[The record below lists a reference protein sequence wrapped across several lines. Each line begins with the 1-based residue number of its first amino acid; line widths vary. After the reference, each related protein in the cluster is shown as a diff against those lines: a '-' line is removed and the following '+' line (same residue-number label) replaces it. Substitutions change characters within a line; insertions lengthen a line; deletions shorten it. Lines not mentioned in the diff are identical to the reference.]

1 MRFLGVLHPEA
12 ELDRKNKQQLVSGL
26 KQATYAAFLTNMIA
40 FINMLA
46 IAFTLLI
53 ANQTKEISPGT
64 IALFLTYIAPGFDF
78 VTISNQTLE
87 LLQRIRFV
95 EAKIAQ
101 FFPRKGRDD
110 AGYNQ
115 TRDRLKKQFKNSSVV
130 LRGGDILCIEG
141 QNGSGKSRLLREL
154 ANEPAKYLNLS
165 AANFKLPDFAVGYLP
180 ENPAVFH
187 ESLANNMHLFP
198 GFAVGTTPAAKS
210 RSVEKDLLDILGI
223 SARFHTDTQIN
234 ASTISTGEKQRIA
247 LARAALSSQL
257 LILDRPFDVV
267 DMARGQAI
275 LAWLK
280 AHGYTIVLTA
290 DQQWVK
296 QQATNLFTV

>member
-1 MRFLGVLHPEA
+1 M
-12 ELDRKNKQQLVSGL
+12 
-26 KQATYAAFLTNMIA
+26 
-40 FINMLA
+40 
-46 IAFTLLI
+46 
-53 ANQTKEISPGT
+53 
-64 IALFLTYIAPGFDF
+64 
-78 VTISNQTLE
+78 TISNQTLE

-187 ESLANNMHLFP
+187 ESLANNMHLIP
-198 GFAVGTTPAAKS
+198 RVCS
-210 RSVEKDLLDILGI
+210 RDNTSC
-223 SARFHTDTQIN
+223 QI
-234 ASTISTGEKQRIA
+234 AFSRKRLTGHPWHFRA
-247 LARAALSSQL
+247 L
-257 LILDRPFDVV
+257 P
-267 DMARGQAI
+267 
-275 LAWLK
+275 
-280 AHGYTIVLTA
+280 H
-290 DQQWVK
+290 
-296 QQATNLFTV
+296 